1 MQGFKGYMNI
11 LLSPRERIKV
21 RGIIKKILQIIFCS
35 GEGKLLLQY
44 FILLLF
50 ALNILFADYGGGYA
64 GSGFRYGSNA
74 REFSLAGALI
84 ADKTPGF
91 YAFSNPAL
99 LQFSKYNHIGIS
111 FQKMSLDRSIQSFSY
126 ARRLPPNAGVGLA
139 IFQSG
144 TDNIQGRDAMNQE
157 TELFSTKEIEG
168 IMSFGVKFG
177 YKFALGIN
185 IKAVFASID
194 KDYKGNG
201 ISGDIGLTY
210 KINRQL
216 VLGGIVK
223 NLNASYNWK
232 VLIGEDERSYEEKF
246 PQTYSLGMA
255 YSGLKGTSIFFQED
269 IMVTPSDDVN
279 YRSRFGTEFRLSNKV
294 KIRLGAKQ
302 AWGALP
308 MGTKMDGM
316 NIKPTF
322 GTGVPIKVWQRQYIN
337 LDYALDPGSVGE
349 GLSHLFS
356 FSLAF

>member
-1 MQGFKGYMNI
+1 MRLPCI
-11 LLSPRERIKV
+11 LIMF
-21 RGIIKKILQIIFCS
+21 GIV
-35 GEGKLLLQY
+35 
-44 FILLLF
+44 
-50 ALNILFADYGGGYA
+50 FADYGGGYA

-74 REFSLAGALI
+74 REFSLASALI

-91 YAFSNPAL
+91 YTFSNPAL
-99 LQFSKYNHIGIS
+99 LQFTRSNHIGIS
-111 FQKMSLDRSIQSFSY
+111 YQNLSLDRSIESFSF

-139 IFQSG
+139 ILQSG

-168 IMSFGVKFG
+168 IMSFGIAFG
-177 YKFALGIN
+177 SKLALGIN
-185 IKAVFASID
+185 IKAVFATID

-201 ISGDIGLTY
+201 ISGDIGIIY
-210 KINRQL
+210 KINRHL
-216 VLGGIVK
+216 VLGGRIK

-269 IMVTPSDDVN
+269 IMIIPSDNVN
-279 YRSRFGTEFRLSNKV
+279 YRSRFGTEFRLLNKV
-294 KIRLGAKQ
+294 EIRWGAKQ
-302 AWGALP
+302 SWGALP
-308 MGTKMDGM
+308 AGTKFDGL
-316 NIKPTF
+316 NIKPSF
-322 GTGVPIKVWQRQYIN
+322 GVGVPIKVWQRQYIN